1 MAYPG
6 NVIAKMTYLDALLE
20 GFPVHRAFGSPS
32 RASQL
37 PHAGA
42 IRSNCVAESDPRCFW
57 LLESGFALQARDLPG
72 RLDSA

>member
-32 RASQL
+32 RGHLSYRMQEPSAQT
-37 PHAGA
+37 AWRRA
-42 IRSNCVAESDPRCFW
+42 ILAAFGC
-57 LLESGFALQARDLPG
+57 
-72 RLDSA
+72 